1 MIDSAKLWI
10 KYRSEDSKVISTVED
25 AILPE
30 TKIRRRC
37 QLTVSKVKN
46 DDSSGNEQ
54 ELCLLFESHDLASLR
69 ASLNTDLR
77 LVSSVIRTLN
87 TVEER
92 NQL

>member
-46 DDSSGNEQ
+46 DDSSSNER
-54 ELCLLFESHDLASLR
+54 ELSLLFESRDLVSLR
-69 ASLNTDLR
+69 ASIITDLR
-77 LVSSVIRTLN
+77 LVSSVIKTLAA
-87 TVEER
+87 VEKR
-92 NQL
+92 KQV